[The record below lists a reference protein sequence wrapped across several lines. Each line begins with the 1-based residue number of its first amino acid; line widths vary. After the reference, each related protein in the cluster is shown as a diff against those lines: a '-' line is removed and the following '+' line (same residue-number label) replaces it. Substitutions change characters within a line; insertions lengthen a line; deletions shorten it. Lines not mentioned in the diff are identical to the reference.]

1 MCARVGCETTH
12 FTARS
17 KQKEKVV
24 VFVMCIWDAQRER
37 SNGGGATRF
46 EFLNFFEFSHNILK
60 KVPKDTVR
68 VGDVMVYPDAR
79 RMLQYN
85 ITVLFLSAKRGW
97 NWFSA
102 SVSSS
107 SFTSFLQ

>member
-1 MCARVGCETTH
+1 M
-12 FTARS
+12 
-17 KQKEKVV
+17 
-24 VFVMCIWDAQRER
+24 
-37 SNGGGATRF
+37 
-46 EFLNFFEFSHNILK
+46 
-60 KVPKDTVR
+60 
-68 VGDVMVYPDAR
+68 MVYPDAR

-107 SFTSFLQ
+107 SFTSFLQKKKKKKAKVEKKQKRREKKNEKKSLC

>member
-1 MCARVGCETTH
+1 
-12 FTARS
+12 
-17 KQKEKVV
+17 
-24 VFVMCIWDAQRER
+24 VM
-37 SNGGGATRF
+37 
-46 EFLNFFEFSHNILK
+46 
-60 KVPKDTVR
+60 
-68 VGDVMVYPDAR
+68 MVYPDAR

>member
-1 MCARVGCETTH
+1 MRGMCARVGCETTH

-46 EFLNFFEFSHNILK
+46 EFLNFSPRSVYLGFFPFLK
-60 KVPKDTVR
+60 GT
-68 VGDVMVYPDAR
+68 
-79 RMLQYN
+79 L
-85 ITVLFLSAKRGW
+85 I
-97 NWFSA
+97 
-102 SVSSS
+102 
-107 SFTSFLQ
+107 